1 MPEWKVAQSQSLPC
15 LRGPSD
21 IIIICKSSNIAVH
34 DFGVSSI
41 FFSQST
47 KCFSLGKVLWMM
59 FNNNKIKR
67 STLTVKPCRTVAGN
81 AFRVTSAVAAFLSTA
96 PQVSLGLYVS
106 CFFFSLF
113 LFFSQQEKPKMLL
126 LLGAAK
132 LSQHRKSISLGVL
145 KAFPENLRHA

>member
-59 FNNNKIKR
+59 FNNNKIKW

-106 CFFFSLF
+106 CFFSLF
-113 LFFSQQEKPKMLL
+113 FCFFLN
-126 LLGAAK
+126 
-132 LSQHRKSISLGVL
+132 RKSQRCFYCSVQLNYRNI
-145 KAFPENLRHA
+145 ENQFLWGCWKPFWKI